1 MPYDDL
7 VCPGELEC
15 DKRARTMYL
24 KLKTGW
30 ESHRA
35 IKVAS
40 RVASIEKAMS
50 SIRTIEDL
58 A

>member
-1 MPYDDL
+1 
-7 VCPGELEC
+7 
-15 DKRARTMYL
+15 MYL

-35 IKVAS
+35 INVAS